1 MSDAGRIQQ
10 AARCLV
16 EEHRARKSFGPMP
29 EMLAPRGVDEG
40 YAIQEAFHTLMA
52 ATHGPVAGY
61 KVALTA
67 PVMQQMVGFHTPFAG
82 IISTRTIHRS
92 PATIRRTDYVRLGIE
107 CEIAVQ
113 LGRDLPIAQ
122 APFSRSDVAEAVAGV
137 MAAFELV
144 DDRAADYSQLAALVL
159 TIIADNA
166 WNAGIVLGPPVSDW
180 RSIDLAAA
188 RGELVING
196 VTIGQG
202 HGRDVMG
209 HPLEALVWLVNML
222 ARRGKSLKQ
231 GMIVMTGSIVAT
243 QFVHRSDVVSLAVDM
258 LGEVRLNVV

>member
-1 MSDAGRIQQ
+1 MSDDGRIQQ
-10 AARCLV
+10 AARWLV
-16 EEHRARKSFGPMP
+16 EEHRTRKPFGPMP
-29 EMLAPRGVDEG
+29 ETLAPRSVDDG
-40 YAIQEAFHTLMA
+40 YAIQEAFQTFMA
-52 ATHGPVAGY
+52 TTHGPVAGY

-82 IISTRTIHRS
+82 TILTSTIHQS
-92 PATIRRTDYVRLGIE
+92 PATVRRTAYVRLGIE
-107 CEIAVQ
+107 CEIAVR
-113 LGRDLPIAQ
+113 LGMDLPAAQ
-122 APFSRSDVAEAVAGV
+122 APFSRSDVGDAVVAV

-144 DDRAADYSQLAALVL
+144 DDRAADYAHLAALVL

-166 WNAGIVLGPPVSDW
+166 WNAGIVLGSPVMDW
-180 RSIDLAAA
+180 RPIDLAAA

-196 VTIGQG
+196 VTVGEG

-243 QFVHRSDVVSLAVDM
+243 QFVSPGDVVRLAVDG
-258 LGEVRLNVV
+258 LGEARLNVA